1 LKAEAAE
8 IDAKSELNRLTQAR
22 EAELKYVKEQNE
34 QMIAKD
40 RELAKIEI
48 NKFQQQI
55 QAIGT
60 DTIRSIATAG
70 PDHQVKLLQSLGIK
84 STIFTDGNSPINL
97 FNAAQGLI
105 GGLSNNTFSQLPN
118 AAHEDDDEE

>member
-1 LKAEAAE
+1 MILFICQA
-8 IDAKSELNRLTQAR
+8 SELNRLTSAR
-22 EAELKYVKEQNE
+22 EAELKYVREQND

-70 PDHQVKLLQSLGIK
+70 PDHQVSTLVRLLRSSSL
-84 STIFTDGNSPINL
+84 T
-97 FNAAQGLI
+97 GLK
-105 GGLSNNTFSQLPN
+105 
-118 AAHEDDDEE
+118 

>member
-1 LKAEAAE
+1 MT
-8 IDAKSELNRLTQAR
+8 SAR
-22 EAELKYVKEQNE
+22 EAELKYVREQNE

-60 DTIRSIATAG
+60 DTIKSIATAG
-70 PDHQVKLLQSLGIK
+70 PDHQVRCRCITQYNKYLNDRL
-84 STIFTDGNSPINL
+84 T
-97 FNAAQGLI
+97 
-105 GGLSNNTFSQLPN
+105 
-118 AAHEDDDEE
+118 